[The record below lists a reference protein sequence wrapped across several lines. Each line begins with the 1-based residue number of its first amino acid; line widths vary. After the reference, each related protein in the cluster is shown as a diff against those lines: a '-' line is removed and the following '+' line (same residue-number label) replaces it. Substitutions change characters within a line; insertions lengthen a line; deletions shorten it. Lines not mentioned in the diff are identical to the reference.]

1 MLKVLLDMVKNAKHR
16 KLDLNNNS
24 TTVMKKLLIANRG
37 EIACRIIDTAREMG
51 IRTVAVYSEADR
63 TSLHVD
69 LADEAVFIGASPV
82 RESYLDIEKI
92 INTAK
97 ETGADAIHPGY
108 GFLSENAEFCRS
120 CADNQI
126 LFVGPSADA
135 ISSMGSKSAAK
146 KIMEKAGVP
155 LVPGYHNE
163 DQSPATLRKHSDET
177 GYPVLLKASAGGGG
191 KGMRIV
197 WNADEFDES
206 LDSAK
211 REAMASFGD
220 DKMLVEKY
228 LTQPRHVEIQI
239 FCDKQGD
246 GVYLFERDCS
256 VQRRHQKVIEESPA
270 PGMTHE
276 LRSAMGKAALQA
288 AEAINY
294 EGAGTVEFLLDKD
307 GSFYFMEMNTRLQV
321 EHPVTE
327 MVTNQD
333 LVEWQLKVACGEP
346 LPLAQNQL
354 KLSGHAF
361 EARIYAEDPEND
373 FLPASGIISY
383 LKTPAISRHVR
394 VDTGVRQGDEV
405 SVYYDPMIA
414 KLIVWDESREKALMR
429 LSSALREFQ
438 VAGMK
443 TNTIFLYSL
452 ANNQTFRDGD
462 FDTSFIAKHQKELFR
477 KAELDTSIH
486 LPLIALYLILHQEKS
501 ASQSAAS
508 SLEPNSPWNY
518 SNAWRL
524 NETLA
529 QEFKLE
535 IQQKEYTAEV
545 EQRKRREQLIYKISF
560 NGVVAEAFG
569 ELDGEL
575 LRANLNGHQHRV
587 YVSGDENSYSLFV
600 DDLHVDFKVSQPD
613 LGLDEEAALG
623 HGLAAPMNGTVVA
636 LLVGPGEKVKKD
648 DALLVMEA
656 MKMEHTIRAP
666 CDGKVLEFFYQ
677 AKDLIDGGSE
687 ILSFEEN

>member
-1 MLKVLLDMVKNAKHR
+1 
-16 KLDLNNNS
+16 
-24 TTVMKKLLIANRG
+24 
-37 EIACRIIDTAREMG
+37 
-51 IRTVAVYSEADR
+51 
-63 TSLHVD
+63 
-69 LADEAVFIGASPV
+69 
-82 RESYLDIEKI
+82 
-92 INTAK
+92 
-97 ETGADAIHPGY
+97 
-108 GFLSENAEFCRS
+108 
-120 CADNQI
+120 
-126 LFVGPSADA
+126 
-135 ISSMGSKSAAK
+135 
-146 KIMEKAGVP
+146 
-155 LVPGYHNE
+155 
-163 DQSPATLRKHSDET
+163 
-177 GYPVLLKASAGGGG
+177 
-191 KGMRIV
+191 
-197 WNADEFDES
+197 
-206 LDSAK
+206 
-211 REAMASFGD
+211 
-220 DKMLVEKY
+220 
-228 LTQPRHVEIQI
+228 
-239 FCDKQGD
+239 
-246 GVYLFERDCS
+246 
-256 VQRRHQKVIEESPA
+256 
-270 PGMTHE
+270 
-276 LRSAMGKAALQA
+276 
-288 AEAINY
+288 
-294 EGAGTVEFLLDKD
+294 
-307 GSFYFMEMNTRLQV
+307 
-321 EHPVTE
+321 
-327 MVTNQD
+327 
-333 LVEWQLKVACGEP
+333 
-346 LPLAQNQL
+346 
-354 KLSGHAF
+354 
-361 EARIYAEDPEND
+361 
-373 FLPASGIISY
+373 
-383 LKTPAISRHVR
+383 
-394 VDTGVRQGDEV
+394 
-405 SVYYDPMIA
+405 
-414 KLIVWDESREKALMR
+414 MR